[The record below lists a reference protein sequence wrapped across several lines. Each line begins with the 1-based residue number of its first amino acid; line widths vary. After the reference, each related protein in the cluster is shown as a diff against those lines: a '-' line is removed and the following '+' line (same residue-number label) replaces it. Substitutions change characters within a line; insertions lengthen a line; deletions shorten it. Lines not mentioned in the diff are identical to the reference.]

1 MIQTSEWRGPERVAS
16 QEVVCYQDAWRQEI
30 GRGNGEDKEEK
41 KMKKKKEKQEF
52 GK

>member
-30 GRGNGEDKEEK
+30 RRGNGEDTEEK
-41 KMKKKKEKQEF
+41 KRKKRKKSKTL
-52 GK
+52 